1 MRISDWSSDVCSS
14 DLYSSHLTGTS
25 RLSLTNSS
33 GKVGSSTTT
42 SATLIETTSQSEST
56 SRSATTTGTA
66 SFVNEVGGQVQGN
79 VSLSAGGDVT
89 YNNDGVVFGSTSLV
103 SQGTDNATTSSNTT
117 KVSTAIATPPA
128 LDVVTTSVEAKSTT
142 VTTHKIGRA
151 HV

>member
-14 DLYSSHLTGTS
+14 DLIKGNIPGTS
-25 RLSLTNSS
+25 RRSLTNSS

-117 KVSTAIATPPA
+117 KVSR
-128 LDVVTTSVEAKSTT
+128 
-142 VTTHKIGRA
+142 IGRA
-151 HV
+151 ACRERMCESV

>member
-14 DLYSSHLTGTS
+14 DLG
-25 RLSLTNSS
+25 
-33 GKVGSSTTT
+33 GSSTTT

-89 YNNDGVVFGSTSLV
+89 YNNDGVVFGSPSLV
-103 SQGTDNATTSSNTT
+103 SQGPDNATTSSKTT
-117 KVSTAIATPPA
+117 KVSTEIATPPD
-128 LDVVTTSVEAKSTT
+128 LDVATTPVEDNSTT
-142 VTTHKIGRA
+142 VPNPPHSGRKAGRA
-151 HV
+151 RS